1 MSRRP
6 LATLAVRRPAP
17 ALLVGLGLLAIALG
31 SGLPGC
37 SREPT
42 PDPLLREPALLID
55 APALTRLLTRTRSL
69 VGTPVGSASSQLLDR
84 LQDCREIAGHF
95 APAAA
100 DSSGND
106 GARHRDRLVCRNDA
120 SIDPALAS
128 HLERERGDHAGILQW
143 PVGRNGRAISRVDVD
158 PAGGVSLGGAI
169 EPADSSGPF
178 ETDAFELAGLAALL
192 IPAAAPP
199 AQAAIDAAESL
210 LHLQLRPAAGLRL
223 AELIPS
229 GSQADRLFAL
239 KGRLLEGALLEGT
252 LELAFLPPAP
262 GGNVPLALVALHHR
276 AAAPI
281 EAALVEAL
289 DQLEGTWAIR
299 RTTRPFP
306 TADGERI
313 GGCYADLPILPEL
326 APCWVVTQKALLIGY
341 RAEALEAA
349 LAAQSD
355 SSDPSENRSRLT
367 VDFERVRAVDD
378 QLADAPATGIAQL
391 YSRLELH
398 GHTDAEGRV
407 ALEGQLR
414 ARP

>member
-1 MSRRP
+1 MSRPPFARVAARRLV
-6 LATLAVRRPAP
+6 LATLA
-17 ALLVGLGLLAIALG
+17 GLGLLALG
-31 SGLPGC
+31 PGFPGC
-37 SREPT
+37 SREPAR
-42 PDPLLREPALLID
+42 DPRLREPALLID

-69 VGTPVGSASSQLLDR
+69 VETPVGRASTQLLDR

-95 APAAA
+95 APAAT
-100 DSSGND
+100 DSSS
-106 GARHRDRLVCRNDA
+106 GADVTRHRDRLVCRDHA

-143 PVGRNGRAISRVDVD
+143 PVGRAGRVVLRVDVD
-158 PAGGVSLGGAI
+158 SAGGVSLGGAI
-169 EPADSSGPF
+169 EPADPSDSP
-178 ETDAFELAGLAALL
+178 EIAGLASLL
-192 IPAAAPP
+192 VPAAAAP
-199 AQAAIDAAESL
+199 AEAAIDAAKSV

-252 LELAFLPPAP
+252 LELAFVPPAP
-262 GGNVPLALVALHHR
+262 GGTVPLALVALHHR

-281 EAALVEAL
+281 EAALAEAL
-289 DQLEGTWAIR
+289 DQLEETWSITREA
-299 RTTRPFP
+299 RPFP

-326 APCWVVTQKALLIGY
+326 APCWVVTEKALLIGY

-349 LAAQSD
+349 LAV
-355 SSDPSENRSRLT
+355 PSTANDRGSRLV
-367 VDFERVRAVDD
+367 VDLERVRAVDE
-378 QLADAPATGIAQL
+378 QIAGGPATGVGEL

-398 GHTDAEGRV
+398 GRTDAEGRV

>member
-1 MSRRP
+1 
-6 LATLAVRRPAP
+6 
-17 ALLVGLGLLAIALG
+17 
-31 SGLPGC
+31 
-37 SREPT
+37 
-42 PDPLLREPALLID
+42 
-55 APALTRLLTRTRSL
+55 
-69 VGTPVGSASSQLLDR
+69 VGSASTQLLDR
-84 LQDCREIAGHF
+84 LRDCREIAGHF
-95 APAAA
+95 APAAT
-100 DSSGND
+100 DSSGTD
-106 GARHRDRLVCRNDA
+106 TARHRDRLVCRDDT

-143 PVGRNGRAISRVDVD
+143 PVGRTGRVVIRVDVD
-158 PAGGVSLGGAI
+158 SAGGVSLGGAI
-169 EPADSSGPF
+169 EPADPSGAS
-178 ETDAFELAGLAALL
+178 EIAGLASLL
-192 IPAAAPP
+192 IPAAAAPGK
-199 AQAAIDAAESL
+199 AEIDAAKSL

-252 LELAFLPPAP
+252 LELAFVPPAP

-276 AAAPI
+276 AAAPV

-289 DQLEGTWAIR
+289 DQLEETWAIT
-299 RTTRPFP
+299 RTAHPFP

-313 GGCYADLPILPEL
+313 GGCYVDLPILPEL
-326 APCWVVTQKALLIGY
+326 APCWVVTEKALLIGY

-349 LAAQSD
+349 LAAPVEASAPSGPSGRSD
-355 SSDPSENRSRLT
+355 RGSHLV
-367 VDFERVRAVDD
+367 VDFERVRAVDE
-378 QLADAPATGIAQL
+378 QLADVPAMGVAEL

-398 GHTDAEGRV
+398 GRTDAEGRV